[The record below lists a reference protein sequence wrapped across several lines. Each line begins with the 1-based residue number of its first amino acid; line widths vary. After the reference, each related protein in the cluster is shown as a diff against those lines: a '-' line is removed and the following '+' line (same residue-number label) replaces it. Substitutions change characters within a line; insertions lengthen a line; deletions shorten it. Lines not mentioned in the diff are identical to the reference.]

1 MPVSPVPGS
10 QKKRPE
16 TVYSRE
22 GAGLNTKAQDIRTKK
37 TKKKKMLKLN

>member
-10 QKKRPE
+10 QKKKQE
-16 TVYSRE
+16 TVYSSE

-37 TKKKKMLKLN
+37 TKKKDLLKLN